1 MRRWDGLVDKYI
13 AEYSARGIAGD
24 TVMNNRRELERWGTW
39 MKHRR
44 PRPQLEKIE
53 PTLLID
59 YIEQRSAFR
68 SKATVSG
75 VVSKM
80 RCMGEFLVRE
90 GYWVKNPFR
99 WIKGPKLNP
108 RAHSPGRIS
117 QTTMRQLWEAASTSR
132 QGYARSLWIAVLAIL
147 YGAGIR
153 RGELER
159 LNVSNWNRE
168 EGILVVDGRK
178 TGWERNVVLPD
189 ISRQCL
195 ESYLVHRHNHL
206 EMLKRLDEKALFVSR
221 EGHRLNGSM
230 ITQGVRRLTRRAGL
244 DGITIHQFRHTCASD
259 LLEAGL
265 HVAQVQ
271 QILGHQSI
279 STTVR
284 YLHVSDPQRTAAI
297 QLHPINDILTGRKD
311 THA

>member
-1 MRRWDGLVDKYI
+1 
-13 AEYSARGIAGD
+13 
-24 TVMNNRRELERWGTW
+24 
-39 MKHRR
+39 
-44 PRPQLEKIE
+44 
-53 PTLLID
+53 
-59 YIEQRSAFR
+59 
-68 SKATVSG
+68 
-75 VVSKM
+75 
-80 RCMGEFLVRE
+80 
-90 GYWVKNPFR
+90 
-99 WIKGPKLNP
+99 
-108 RAHSPGRIS
+108 
-117 QTTMRQLWEAASTSR
+117 LWEAAGTNR
-132 QGYARSLWIAVLAIL
+132 QGYSCSLWITVLAIL

-195 ESYLVHRHNHL
+195 ESYLVHRHNQL
-206 EMLKRLDEKALFVSR
+206 EMLERMDEKALFVGR
-221 EGHRLNGSM
+221 EGLRLNGSM

-284 YLHVSDPQRTAAI
+284 YLHVSDPQRAAAI
-297 QLHPINDILTGRKD
+297 QSHPINDILLRREGIY
-311 THA
+311 AS

>member
-1 MRRWDGLVDKYI
+1 
-13 AEYSARGIAGD
+13 
-24 TVMNNRRELERWGTW
+24 

-53 PTLLID
+53 PSLLIN

-90 GYWVKNPFR
+90 GYWAQNPFR

-108 RAHSPGRIS
+108 RSHSPGRIS
-117 QTTMRQLWEAASTSR
+117 QTTMRKLWEAASGNRHDYS
-132 QGYARSLWIAVLAIL
+132 RSLWITVLAIL

-178 TGWERNVVLPD
+178 TGWERTVVLPD

-195 ESYLVHRHNHL
+195 ESYLVQRHNQL
-206 EMLKRLDEKALFVSR
+206 ERLKHLDEKALFVSR
-221 EGHRLNGSM
+221 EGLRLNGSV
-230 ITQGVRRLTRRAGL
+230 ITQGIRRLTRRAGL
-244 DGITIHQFRHTCASD
+244 EGITIHQFRHTCASD

-265 HVAQVQ
+265 HVVQVQ

-284 YLHVSDPQRTAAI
+284 YLHVSDPQRAAAI
-297 QLHPINDILTGRKD
+297 QSHPINDILLRREGIY
-311 THA
+311 AS